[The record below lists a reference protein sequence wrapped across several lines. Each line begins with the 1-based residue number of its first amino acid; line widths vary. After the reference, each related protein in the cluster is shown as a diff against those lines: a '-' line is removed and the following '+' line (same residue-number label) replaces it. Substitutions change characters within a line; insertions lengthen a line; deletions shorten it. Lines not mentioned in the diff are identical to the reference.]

1 MKHNQQKSLED
12 VIKDLHKKYK
22 NAPSPLSES
31 NRHFQPNIVPPQK
44 IGGDNRQSLL
54 GDFRPTPKT
63 W

>member
-22 NAPSPLSES
+22 NVPSPLSES
-31 NRHFQPNIVPPQK
+31 NRHFQPNIVPTPK